1 VAKNEKPGK
10 TLALIAHDGRKEVLI
25 AFAAIHRELLG
36 RFRLIG
42 TATTARLVSEQT
54 GLPIEAMLSGPL
66 GGDVQIA
73 ARVATGDVQAVIFL
87 IDPLNAHPHE
97 PDIQAI
103 LRVCNVHNV
112 PLATNVATAELLVT
126 AGTV

>member
-1 VAKNEKPGK
+1 MAQESSRGK
-10 TLALIAHDGRKEVLI
+10 LLALIAHDGRKDAMA
-25 AFAAIHRELLG
+25 AFAAAHRDLLA

-42 TATTARLVSEQT
+42 TATTARLVQERT
-54 GLPIEAMLSGPL
+54 GLEIEPVLSGPR

-73 ARVATGDVQAVIFL
+73 ARIVTGEVTAVIFL

-103 LRVCNVHNV
+103 QRVCNVHDV
-112 PLATNVATAELLVT
+112 PLATNLATAELIVT
-126 AGTV
+126 AATV